1 MLVAVGS
8 LLVIALCVY
17 LLTIVTDEYFIESL
31 DEISGRLKLPAN
43 VAGAS
48 LMAIGSSMP
57 ELTITMIALIQGGGE
72 HSDVGVG
79 NIVGS
84 AVFNILVITGAAAL
98 IQPALISRRVT
109 ARDSAFYALSILL
122 LLFVFRDGQA
132 TIFEAVLFL
141 LLYAAYIVVLAFWSR
156 LVPEPAA
163 VPVDGAV
170 AALEA
175 EVHAETERD
184 GAYHQV
190 TSAVSKTIGFAAGD
204 PRQNFVRAFI
214 VSIIIIVIISYVL
227 VNMAVAFADALSVP
241 PILVALTILAAGSS
255 VPDLIASVL
264 VSRQGRG
271 DMAVANAVGSNIFD
285 ITVGLGLPWLL
296 VLLFRPGTIE
306 VGSSSLFESALIL
319 GGTVV
324 LLVIFLF
331 SGRRLSRIEGGILM
345 LVYAAYVIWVWT
357 TASA

>member
-1 MLVAVGS
+1 MLVAAGS
-8 LLVIALCVY
+8 LFVIALCVY

-31 DEISGRLKLPAN
+31 DEISGRLNLPAN

-48 LMAIGSSMP
+48 LMAMGSSMP
-57 ELTITMIALIQGGGE
+57 ELTITLIALIQGGGE

-84 AVFNILVITGAAAL
+84 AVFNILVITGASAL
-98 IQPALISRRVT
+98 IRPALISRRVT
-109 ARDSAFYALSILL
+109 ARDSTFYALSIVLL
-122 LLFVFRDGQA
+122 LVVFRDGQA
-132 TIFEAVLFL
+132 TMVEALLFL

-156 LVPEPAA
+156 IAPEPEISDDDVVA
-163 VPVDGAV
+163 V
-170 AALEA
+170 LEA
-175 EVHAETERD
+175 QVEAESERT
-184 GAYHQV
+184 GAFYQV
-190 TSAVSKTIGFAAGD
+190 TSAVSKGVGFAAGD
-204 PRQNFVRAFI
+204 PRQNFIRAFL
-214 VSIIIIVIISYVL
+214 VSIAIIVGISYLL
-227 VNMAVAFADALSVP
+227 VNMAVTFANALSVP

-264 VSRQGRG
+264 VSREGRG

-296 VLLFRPGTIE
+296 VLLFRPGAIE

-331 SGRRLSRIEGGILM
+331 SGRRLSRLEGGILM

>member
-1 MLVAVGS
+1 MLVAAGS
-8 LLVIALCVY
+8 LFVIALCVY

-31 DEISGRLKLPAN
+31 DEISGRLNLPAN

-48 LMAIGSSMP
+48 LMAMGSSMP
-57 ELTITMIALIQGGGE
+57 ELTITMIALVQGGGE

-109 ARDSAFYALSILL
+109 ARDSFFYALSIALL
-122 LLFVFRDGQA
+122 LLVFRDGQA

-156 LVPEPAA
+156 LAPDP
-163 VPVDGAV
+163 VPVEDSAV
-170 AALEA
+170 AALESAVEA
-175 EVHAETERD
+175 ESEQTGVYQR
-184 GAYHQV
+184 V
-190 TSAVSKTIGFAAGD
+190 TSTVSKTIGFAAGD
-204 PRQNFVRAFI
+204 PRQNFVRAFL
-214 VSIIIIVIISYVL
+214 VSILIIVVISYLL

-331 SGRRLSRIEGGILM
+331 SGRRLSRLEGGILM